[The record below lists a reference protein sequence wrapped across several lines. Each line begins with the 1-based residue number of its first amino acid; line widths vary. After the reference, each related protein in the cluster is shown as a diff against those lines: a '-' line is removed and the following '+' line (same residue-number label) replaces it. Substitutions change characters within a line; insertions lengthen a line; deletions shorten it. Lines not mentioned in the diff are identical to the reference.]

1 MLAAAAVEAH
11 ERVLDLGV
19 AGYPVALDVNAAGIH
34 FVSSDLRAVRR
45 CENAIRNRALS
56 NACAWLEASP
66 AGVPG
71 PGFDVALFTPA
82 RWEAK
87 ARAFQL
93 IDAAFQRMAIHG
105 RLLLAGR
112 RDAGV
117 ESYRKR
123 LEAVFGGAEKLS
135 AKSGLRIYRFK
146 KKNATAGADPVNT
159 SRSFVENELRG
170 ARSVF
175 ETCAGVF
182 SSDGLDPGTRFLI
195 DTFDVTAQDRVLDL
209 GCGFGAIGIAAAR
222 RAREVLLLDSDL
234 LAVQCARRNV
244 ARNGLA
250 NARVALSDGFDAAS
264 GASFDLI
271 LCNAPTHQG
280 VATARLFAEGAA
292 RHLVPDGR
300 FMVVATRPGMYLKQM
315 KRSFRTVET
324 LAFRNGYAVLRAQG
338 PDADLQEARP
348 ASEQVNSRR

>member
-1 MLAAAAVEAH
+1 MIGRSAKQDRAASALLAAAAVEAH

-34 FVSSDLRAVRR
+34 FVSSDLQAVRR

-71 PGFDVALFTPA
+71 PGFDVALYTPA

-222 RAREVLLLDSDL
+222 RAREVLLLEF
-234 LAVQCARRNV
+234 C
-244 ARNGLA
+244 
-250 NARVALSDGFDAAS
+250 
-264 GASFDLI
+264 
-271 LCNAPTHQG
+271 
-280 VATARLFAEGAA
+280 
-292 RHLVPDGR
+292 
-300 FMVVATRPGMYLKQM
+300 
-315 KRSFRTVET
+315 
-324 LAFRNGYAVLRAQG
+324 YAIPV
-338 PDADLQEARP
+338 
-348 ASEQVNSRR
+348 